1 MKPQP
6 ETPTVPGSSG
16 AGQNPLKASSG
27 TLWIGLALVSH
38 ATWGS
43 YSVFARYLQ
52 NRHHLGALSLAAL
65 ANALAFCL
73 LALFNRKR
81 LNLKSLPAKEIIIY
95 AAIVIGRNLL
105 NLYAARYT
113 YATNVQL
120 MSLLAPFIV
129 AYISRIFLKE
139 TLPPKTKP
147 ALLLCFLGAIFMILG
162 GQGDVQAKDRLS
174 NWLGI
179 GLSLLAGVFLAV
191 LMLEIKRL
199 SRRGASAE
207 TLAFYQF
214 GPLSGF
220 MFLAS
225 LTINEN
231 WQPWTNLAVPGI
243 LAFLSFALIVLL
255 LGTVLQNKGVE
266 KLGAPAYTT
275 IQASRLVAAILFSWL
290 ILGEGIQSIAQAIG
304 ALIVIATITWYTL
317 PGKNQRRSL
326 VNLQ

>member
-1 MKPQP
+1 MKPRHRSLP
-6 ETPTVPGSSG
+6 STKISETFPAPHKTSG
-16 AGQNPLKASSG
+16 GA
-27 TLWIGLALVSH
+27 LWISLALVSH

-52 NRHHLGALSLAAL
+52 NHHRLGTLSIAAL

-73 LALFNRKR
+73 LAIFNRKK
-81 LNLKSLPAKEIIIY
+81 LNLKSLPVKEILIY

-105 NLYAARYT
+105 NLYAARFT

-129 AYISRIFLKE
+129 AYISRIFLNE

-147 ALLLCFLGAIFMILG
+147 ALLLCFLGSIFMIFG
-162 GQGDVQAKDRLS
+162 GQGDVQAKDRLT

-179 GLSLLAGVFLAV
+179 GLSLLAGIFLAV

-199 SRRGASAE
+199 SRKGATAE

-214 GPLSGF
+214 GPLSAF
-220 MFLAS
+220 MLLAS
-225 LTINEN
+225 FTIQED
-231 WQPWTNLAVPGI
+231 WQPWTHLRLPGI
-243 LAFLSFALIVLL
+243 LAFLVFALIVLL

-275 IQASRLVAAILFSWL
+275 IQASRLVSAILFSWL
-290 ILGEGIQSIAQAIG
+290 ILGEGIQSLAQATG

-317 PGKNQRRSL
+317 PKKPRTQA
-326 VNLQ
+326 VA

>member
-1 MKPQP
+1 MNALRKGYTSAG
-6 ETPTVPGSSG
+6 ESSG
-16 AGQNPLKASSG
+16 TVRGPSGG
-27 TLWIGLALVSH
+27 TLWIILALVSH

-52 NRHHLGALSLAAL
+52 NHHHLSTLSIAAL
-65 ANALAFCL
+65 ANALAFSL
-73 LALFNRKR
+73 LALLNRRK
-81 LNLKSLPAKEIIIY
+81 LNLKSLPVREILIY

-147 ALLLCFLGAIFMILG
+147 ALLFCFLGSLFMIFG

-174 NWLGI
+174 NWFGI

-199 SRRGASAE
+199 SRKGATAE

-214 GPLSGF
+214 GPLSVF

-225 LTINEN
+225 LTIQED
-231 WQPWTNLAVPGI
+231 WQPWTGLALPGI
-243 LAFLSFALIVLL
+243 LAFLCFALIVLL

-275 IQASRLVAAILFSWL
+275 IQASRLVSAILFSWL
-290 ILGEGIQSIAQAIG
+290 ILGEGIQSIAQALG
-304 ALIVIATITWYTL
+304 ALIVITTITWYTL
-317 PGKNQRRSL
+317 PARSRFPSSKART
-326 VNLQ
+326 

>member
-1 MKPQP
+1 MNHQTR
-6 ETPTVPGSSG
+6 TPTANKNLSVASASQATSG
-16 AGQNPLKASSG
+16 G
-27 TLWIGLALVSH
+27 TLWITLALVSH

-73 LALFNRKR
+73 LALFTRKK

-147 ALLLCFLGAIFMILG
+147 ALLLCFLGSIFMILG
-162 GQGDVQAKDRLS
+162 GQGDVQPKDRLS

-199 SRRGASAE
+199 SRKGATAE

-220 MFLAS
+220 MLLAS

-231 WQPWTNLAVPGI
+231 WQPWTNLALPGM
-243 LAFLSFALIVLL
+243 LAFLCFALVVLL

-290 ILGEGIQSIAQAIG
+290 LLGEGIQSLAQAFG

-317 PGKNQRRSL
+317 PEKSR
-326 VNLQ
+326 